1 MSLIPR
7 DGLVDLARQFAV
19 DEIFAQETPEILPR
33 DPAIAD
39 CYLAVDA

>member
-19 DEIFAQETPEILPR
+19 DEIFCTGNAR
-33 DPAIAD
+33 DFTTRPCD
-39 CYLAVDA
+39 CRLLFGG